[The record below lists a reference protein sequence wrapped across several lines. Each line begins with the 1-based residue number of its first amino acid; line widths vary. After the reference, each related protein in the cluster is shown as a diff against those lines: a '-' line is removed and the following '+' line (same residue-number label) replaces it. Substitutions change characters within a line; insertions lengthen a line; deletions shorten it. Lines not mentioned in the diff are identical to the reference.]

1 MTYPSHSP
9 TAVQVILSFLRLLPW
24 HRQSSWVVPVMI
36 WSSSYFKK
44 LSLSGPPF
52 ISLDVRLHHLRQL
65 TMMNRSRRVW
75 TVGMSKWIKRDK
87 GMSVRRLTMED
98 YYLSTI
104 IKERQS
110 LYGRWSS
117 VFVSHTPAYAMFSQL
132 WALSFQRYYRSS
144 HHFDVRSGLYDT
156 NYLEALFL
164 GDDKEVHWLEEEV
177 WFGSAS
183 PLSACSTVTNSSL
196 IRVHCCTYLS
206 LCLIP
211 NE

>member
-1 MTYPSHSP
+1 MTYHPSHSP

-24 HRQSSWVVPVMI
+24 HRQSSWVVSVMI

-44 LSLSGPPF
+44 LSLFGPPF
-52 ISLDVRLHHLRQL
+52 ISLDVRLHHLRQP
-65 TMMNRSRRVW
+65 TMMNWSRRVW

-144 HHFDVRSGLYDT
+144 YQFWCQEWPIWYQLSWSSVPGR
-156 NYLEALFL
+156 
-164 GDDKEVHWLEEEV
+164 WQR
-177 WFGSAS
+177 S
-183 PLSACSTVTNSSL
+183 PLTRRRSMVWVSLSSVSMFYSHKFL
-196 IRVHCCTYLS
+196 ID
-206 LCLIP
+206 
-211 NE
+211 